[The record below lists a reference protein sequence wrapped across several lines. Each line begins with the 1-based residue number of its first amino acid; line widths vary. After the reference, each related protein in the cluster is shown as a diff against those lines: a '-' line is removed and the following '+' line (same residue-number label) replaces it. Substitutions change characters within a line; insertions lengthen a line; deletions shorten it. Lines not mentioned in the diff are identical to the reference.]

1 MFYHLNW
8 KFFFGIVDI
17 LMIVYF
23 KLLVVIKIII
33 KLIILIILKLAV
45 FILAVAIHLLLGFI
59 IFWNLLF
66 IYFLFEFLR
75 IIRSRSRLELLDILF
90 YLRILIFI
98 NNYFIITSKW
108 LVLTKMLRLLI
119 KNFILTLISL
129 SLSWMII
136 IYFNLFFISFSLPA
150 GFNNI

>member
-1 MFYHLNW
+1 
-8 KFFFGIVDI
+8 
-17 LMIVYF
+17 MIVYF

-75 IIRSRSRLELLDILF
+75 IIRSRSRLKLLDILF
-90 YLRILIFI
+90 YLRILIFM

-136 IYFNLFFISFSLPA
+136 IYFNLFFISFSLPVC
-150 GFNNI
+150 FNNI

>member
-59 IFWNLLF
+59 IF
-66 IYFLFEFLR
+66 
-75 IIRSRSRLELLDILF
+75 
-90 YLRILIFI
+90 
-98 NNYFIITSKW
+98 
-108 LVLTKMLRLLI
+108 
-119 KNFILTLISL
+119 
-129 SLSWMII
+129 
-136 IYFNLFFISFSLPA
+136 
-150 GFNNI
+150 